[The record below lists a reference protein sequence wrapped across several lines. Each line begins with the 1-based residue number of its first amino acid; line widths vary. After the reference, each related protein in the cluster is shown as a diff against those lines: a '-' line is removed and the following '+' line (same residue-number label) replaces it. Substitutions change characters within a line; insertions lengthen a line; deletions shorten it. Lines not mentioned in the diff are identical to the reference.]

1 MVLYRFP
8 PPLTLHYH
16 RYSILAMPQTS
27 TFFCKLMCI
36 DPVFKRTTP
45 QFKTSQHPP
54 DSQKIEI
61 SSARHSS
68 LQNLALC
75 KLPSEASPPPTSMVD
90 SLTSYHFPILTCMPF
105 FTVPLLTYL
114 IILVLNL
121 NLPEIFLSTQPQW
134 SPSFPSPCCHFSYQ
148 SLTFNYVLSYIIVC
162 FRHAS

>member
-8 PPLTLHYH
+8 PPLTLQYH
-16 RYSILAMPQTS
+16 RYSILAMPQAS

-121 NLPEIFLSTQPQW
+121 NLPEIFLSTQPTVITFF
-134 SPSFPSPCCHFSYQ
+134 SKSLLSFFLP
-148 SLTFNYVLSYIIVC
+148 IIDI
-162 FRHAS
+162 